1 MKCSYHSDLKKGV
14 SKFFLKMD
22 TNLFK
27 GIGLMGMLVL
37 PDLITSISM
46 KIVAY
51 IKSLS
56 KKNFATHIYI
66 VSLMNTPS
74 NFS

>member
-1 MKCSYHSDLKKGV
+1 
-14 SKFFLKMD
+14 MD
-22 TNLFK
+22 
-27 GIGLMGMLVL
+27 MLVL
-37 PDLITSISM
+37 PDLITSVSM

-56 KKNFATHIYI
+56 KKKFATHIYI
-66 VSLMNTPS
+66 VSLMYTPS